1 MSDIVGKSGIEHTF
15 DSVLQGEKG
24 KTTFYV
30 DNLGKVTDT
39 VSMTDPKAGND
50 VYLTIDKNLQISAYK
65 LLEEKLAGKYRCIV
79 KDNTG
84 TEIISDI
91 SEITFQKVSE
101 KEGYVAS
108 NGITAIYA
116 SDDTKK
122 PGQPY
127 KMFKIGASEAK
138 VVGDKIQVSIG

>member
-1 MSDIVGKSGIEHTF
+1 MSYQWQYSDDGESWTNCKELSAGTDNYTF
-15 DSVLQGEKG
+15 
-24 KTTFYV
+24 T
-30 DNLGKVTDT
+30 
-39 VSMTDPKAGND
+39 M
-50 VYLTIDKNLQISAYK
+50 
-65 LLEEKLAGKYRCIV
+65 EEKLAGKYRCIV

-116 SDDTKK
+116 SMIRRNQDSHIRCLKLEHLRQK
-122 PGQPY
+122 L
-127 KMFKIGASEAK
+127 
-138 VVGDKIQVSIG
+138 